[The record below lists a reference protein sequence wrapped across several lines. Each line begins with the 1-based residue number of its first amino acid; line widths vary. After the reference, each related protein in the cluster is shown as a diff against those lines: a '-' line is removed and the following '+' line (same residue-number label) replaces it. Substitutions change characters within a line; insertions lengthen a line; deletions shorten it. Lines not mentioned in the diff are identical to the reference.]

1 MIAGY
6 FVYVRNQFGGYDP
19 EKRPHDMPHVG
30 RPDPGVEACYAI
42 TAAEFA
48 LPLAELDERYP
59 APEPTTS
66 APNTGSNAFRR
77 FGDCGCRPAM

>member
-30 RPDPGVEACYAI
+30 RPDPRVEACYAI

-48 LPLAELDERYP
+48 LPLAELEKRYP
-59 APEPTTS
+59 APEPQGNDVS
-66 APNTGSNAFRR
+66 PEQGK
-77 FGDCGCRPAM
+77 